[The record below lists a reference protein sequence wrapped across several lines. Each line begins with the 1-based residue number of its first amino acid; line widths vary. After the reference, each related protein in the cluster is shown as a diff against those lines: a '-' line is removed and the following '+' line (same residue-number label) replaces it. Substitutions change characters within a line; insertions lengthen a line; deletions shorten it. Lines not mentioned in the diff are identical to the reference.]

1 MLVRTGMYHFEVSRT
16 ALYRVRYELAR
27 TSTYHLVLYQVYRI
41 PDDSM
46 YIMIGEDGIY
56 MEYT

>member
-1 MLVRTGMYHFEVSRT
+1 MYHFEVSRT